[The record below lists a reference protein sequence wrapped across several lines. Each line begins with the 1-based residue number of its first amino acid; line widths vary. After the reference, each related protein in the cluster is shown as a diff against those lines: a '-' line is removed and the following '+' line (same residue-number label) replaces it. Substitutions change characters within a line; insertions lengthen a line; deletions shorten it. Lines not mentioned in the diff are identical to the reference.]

1 MLKPTKILVPTDFS
15 DSSDR
20 ALAQGLD
27 IAGQYR
33 AKLFLLHVIQEDI
46 YRAGLEF
53 AFLEEAARHE
63 IRGRATNWAEE
74 SLRDQ
79 LGKFSQPE
87 EVAVATRVRW
97 GIPYDE
103 ILKEGIEQG
112 IDLIVIASLG
122 TSGIAKYFMGSV
134 ARNVLKGAKCPV
146 LLTK

>member
-1 MLKPTKILVPTDFS
+1 MLKPTKVLVPTDFS
-15 DSSDR
+15 VNSDR

-27 IAGQYR
+27 IAGQYK
-33 AKLFLLHVIQEDI
+33 AKLFLLHVIHEDI

-63 IRGRATNWAEE
+63 IRDRATNWAEE

-79 LGKFSQPE
+79 LGKFPQPE
-87 EVAVATRVRW
+87 EVEITTRVRW
-97 GIPYDE
+97 GIPYDG

-134 ARNVLKGAKCPV
+134 ARNVLKGSKCPV